1 MLGLESVSGIYVE
14 ARGLVLVVLRMFFS
28 VADILISFPSSLSS
42 LLPFLFPLSLPSSFS
57 QIPELLLADR
67 THGEMIPHEEPGSP
81 TEIKCD
87 FPFIRLKS
95 EPARQ

>member
-1 MLGLESVSGIYVE
+1 MILHCDESTRY
-14 ARGLVLVVLRMFFS
+14 
-28 VADILISFPSSLSS
+28 SFPKKLVH
-42 LLPFLFPLSLPSSFS
+42 FLGEEKPACCFHR
-57 QIPELLLADR
+57 IPEPLLVDR
-67 THGEMIPHEEPGSP
+67 THGEMIPHEGPGSP

>member
-1 MLGLESVSGIYVE
+1 MLLHCDESTWY
-14 ARGLVLVVLRMFFS
+14 
-28 VADILISFPSSLSS
+28 SFPKKLDH
-42 LLPFLFPLSLPSSFS
+42 FLREKKSTCCFHRH
-57 QIPELLLADR
+57 PELLLADC

>member
-1 MLGLESVSGIYVE
+1 M
-14 ARGLVLVVLRMFFS
+14 
-28 VADILISFPSSLSS
+28 PSE
-42 LLPFLFPLSLPSSFS
+42 
-57 QIPELLLADR
+57 QRTVNVIPELLLADR